1 MLNRTS
7 TRSAGLA
14 AAMLASLV
22 IVPVAVAMPDG
33 QAVSPAPSVG
43 RQLPPDRTDKI
54 GVITHSPV
62 VAAPDRVDKVGVILP
77 GGIGVPD
84 RIDGL
89 GVVNAGP
96 VGAPDRADQLGT
108 VNGPGPVAV
117 ATVPSPSSG
126 SSVLK
131 DAPLLAAALFA
142 LALLGTIVALVSR
155 RRGGPA
161 ALAS

>member
-22 IVPVAVAMPDG
+22 IVPVAVAMPES
-33 QAVSPAPSVG
+33 QALSQASSAG
-43 RQLPPDRTDKI
+43 RQLPPDRVDGI
-54 GVITHSPV
+54 GVITHSTV
-62 VAAPDRVDKVGVILP
+62 IAVPDRIDKVGVILP

-84 RIDGL
+84 RIDRI
-89 GVVNAGP
+89 GVINTGTVA
-96 VGAPDRADQLGT
+96 VPDRADLLGT
-108 VNGPGPVAV
+108 VNGPGSVAV
-117 ATVPSPSSG
+117 ATVPGSSSG
-126 SSVLK
+126 SSALSN
-131 DAPLLAAALFA
+131 APAIAAALFA
-142 LALLGTIVALVSR
+142 LALLGTIVALLSR